1 MRTNSHP
8 KRPAS
13 PLPNQ
18 SPFIEESARW
28 SQVLVDRLTDEGV
41 SEPITHC
48 GVNVLVEQ
56 PGARR
61 LVESVKD
68 GVADDLAD

>member
-18 SPFIEESARW
+18 SPFIES
-28 SQVLVDRLTDEGV
+28 L
-41 SEPITHC
+41 
-48 GVNVLVEQ
+48 
-56 PGARR
+56 RR
-61 LVESVKD
+61 RPPLRF
-68 GVADDLAD
+68 GQLLLAPLDKRCCR

>member
-18 SPFIEESARW
+18 SPFIESLYAP
-28 SQVLVDRLTDEGV
+28 QLGLRLRA
-41 SEPITHC
+41 PR
-48 GVNVLVEQ
+48 
-56 PGARR
+56 GA
-61 LVESVKD
+61 
-68 GVADDLAD
+68 